1 MIKVSN
7 LTKTYGS
14 QVLLDNASFNL
25 NAKDRVGLVGRNGH
39 GKSTLFRILLGQ
51 EEADSGDIVV
61 PRHYTIGHLQQ
72 HIRFSQATVLDEA
85 CLGLPED
92 QSHDSWK
99 VEKILFGLGFTE
111 PDMDRPPSEFSGG
124 FQVRLNLAKVLVSNP
139 DLLLL
144 DEPTNYLDIVSIRW
158 LTKFLNAWKGELI
171 LITHDR
177 NFMDSVITHTM
188 GIHRYKIRKLEGTT
202 EKYYQQILQDE
213 EIYEKTRINDEK
225 KRKEVELFIS
235 RFRAKARLASLV
247 QSRIKNLQKKER
259 LEKLDKIETLDFEFH
274 SEEFPAKV
282 MLETHN
288 LTFSY
293 THQPP
298 YLMEKLNVLIGRND
312 RIAVIGKNGKGKS
325 TLLKL
330 LANEITPTSG
340 TVKQH
345 PKLDIAYFGQT
356 NIDRLDASKTIEE
369 EILSADPN
377 ATRQKVRDICGAVM
391 FSGDMALKK
400 ISVLSGGERSRVL
413 LGKLLLS
420 PAHLLLL
427 DEPTHHLDME
437 SCESLLNAIE
447 IFDGSVII
455 VTHDEM
461 LLHAVAN
468 KFVVFDQEQAYT
480 YTGSYQDYLNEI
492 GWDFDD
498 TGKRDLK
505 IQSQLVIQSHTL
517 NTEMSEVSQTDI
529 DLKGKKELR
538 KQKAAI
544 IQEKSKMLKPL
555 ELKIKDLEKSIESI
569 ESTLAKNNQQLID
582 ASSNGDITA
591 LIELPKH
598 NKELQQ
604 QLDFIYVKLEQATQ
618 EFEKKNNE
626 FSEKLKQFEDLD

>member
-7 LTKTYGS
+7 LTKTYGV
-14 QVLLDNASFNL
+14 QTLLENASFNL

-51 EEADSGDIVV
+51 EEPDAGEVV
-61 PRHYTIGHLQQ
+61 IPKHYTIGHLEQ
-72 HIRFSQATVLDEA
+72 HIRFTQPTVLEEA

-92 QSHDSWK
+92 QTHDSWK

-158 LTKFLNAWKGELI
+158 LIKFLNAWKGEMI

-202 EKYYQQILQDE
+202 DKYYQQILQDE
-213 EIYEKTRINDEK
+213 EIYEKTRMNDEK

-247 QSRIKNLQKKER
+247 QSRIKTLQKAQR

-274 SEEFPAKV
+274 SEEFPAKT

-293 THQPP
+293 SGQAPL
-298 YLMEKLNVLIGRND
+298 LMENLNLLVGKSD

-330 LANEITPTSG
+330 LARELDPSSG
-340 TVKQH
+340 IVKQH

-356 NIDRLDASKTIEE
+356 NIDRLDPEKTIEE
-369 EILSADPN
+369 EIQSADQTC
-377 ATRQKVRDICGAVM
+377 TRQKVRDICGAVM

-400 ISVLSGGERSRVL
+400 ISILSGGERSRVL

-461 LLHAVAN
+461 ILHAAAN
-468 KFVVFDQEQAYT
+468 KFVVFDQNQAFT
-480 YTGSYQDYLNEI
+480 YMGSYQDYLNEI
-492 GWDFDD
+492 GWDLDE
-498 TGKRDLK
+498 TGNRDLK
-505 IQSQLVIQSHTL
+505 IRSQLVIQTHTAPESDEE
-517 NTEMSEVSQTDI
+517 TSEPEV
-529 DLKGKKELR
+529 GRKKDLR
-538 KQKAAI
+538 KLKAALV
-544 IQEKSKMLKPL
+544 QEKSKTLKPL
-555 ELKIKDLEKSIESI
+555 EAKMKELEKSVEGVESK
-569 ESTLAKNNQQLID
+569 LAINNQLLVD
-582 ASSNGDITA
+582 AAMNGQVQPLA
-591 LIELPKH
+591 ELPKQ
-598 NKELQQ
+598 NKDLQQ
-604 QLDFIYVKLEQATQ
+604 QLDFLYAKLEQATR
-618 EFEKKNNE
+618 EYETKSAE
-626 FSEKLKQFEDLD
+626 YEEKLKTMDAEG